1 MSRRVSL
8 CIVIF
13 AGSLFSV
20 CAMAENAVLNFGPQ
34 EILKADGNDIVV
46 PGFSVPSFVDWNDD
60 HLQDLIVG
68 EGGALTAVTPAK
80 VRVYLNRGTEAQPLF
95 KDYFYVQADG
105 NDLTLT
111 PEGCMGC
118 FPRVVD
124 WDQDGRKD
132 LLVGVSDG
140 TVRIYMNIA
149 DDNDPSF
156 DSGKNLKVGPD
167 AALDLDVGKRPTP
180 IVVDWNNDGMLDIV
194 SGAWDGYIH
203 VFYNCG
209 CGGSVPPRFTT
220 TFTAVGLIVQE
231 SGRDLLVPGTRSSPV
246 VMDFDGDGKKD
257 LLTGSTD
264 GTILLYKNIGTDSLP
279 VFSGYSLVCS
289 NGQPIDLPS
298 NQRSRPFVCHWTGD
312 GRFGPKDGYWDL
324 LVGYGDGKIRLYRG
338 LPKQGDLDGDGTLDG
353 DDLTL
358 LAKALDKP
366 VPAEGSP
373 ADLNQDGLVD
383 ILDLRLFADLWLAEH
398 EAEGK

>member
-1 MSRRVSL
+1 MNRSMSL
-8 CIVIF
+8 CLVVL
-13 AGSLFSV
+13 AGSIFSA
-20 CAMAENAVLNFGPQ
+20 CALAEEYTLNFGPE
-34 EILKADGNDIVV
+34 EIVKADGNDIAV
-46 PGFSVPSFVDWNDD
+46 PGYSVPSFVDWNND
-60 HLQDLIVG
+60 HLQDLVVG
-68 EGGALTAVTPAK
+68 EGGAIGTVTPAK
-80 VRVYLNRGTEAQPLF
+80 VRVYLNRGTEAEPLF

-105 NDLTLT
+105 KDLTLT

-149 DDNDPSF
+149 DDNAPSF
-156 DSGKNLKVGPD
+156 DAGKNLKVGPN
-167 AALDLDVGKRPTP
+167 ATLDLDVSKRPTP

-194 SGAWDGYIH
+194 SGAWDGNIH

-220 TFTAVGLIVQE
+220 TFAAVGLIVQE
-231 SGRDLLVPGTRSSPV
+231 SGRDLLVPSTRSSPV

-279 VFSGYSLVCS
+279 VFSGYSLVRS
-289 NGQPIDLPS
+289 NGQPIDLLS
-298 NQRSRPFVCHWTGD
+298 NQRSRPSICHWTGE
-312 GRFGPKDGYWDL
+312 GHFGPKDGYWDL

-338 LPKQGDLDGDGTLDG
+338 IPKVGDFNGDGVLDG
-353 DDLTL
+353 DDFTI
-358 LAKALDKP
+358 LASALDKP
-366 VPAEGSP
+366 VPVGSAP
-373 ADLNQDGLVD
+373 ADLDKDGLVD
-383 ILDLRLFADLWLAEH
+383 VLDLRLFADLWLAEH
-398 EAEGK
+398 GAEKK

>member
-1 MSRRVSL
+1 MNRSASLCLGMVAVSL
-8 CIVIF
+8 F
-13 AGSLFSV
+13 AAG
-20 CAMAENAVLNFGPQ
+20 APAEEFVLNFGPE
-34 EILKADGNDIVV
+34 EIVKADGNDIVV
-46 PGFSVPSFVDWNDD
+46 PGFSVPSFVDWNNDG
-60 HLQDLIVG
+60 LQDLVVG

-80 VRVYLNRGTEAQPLF
+80 VRVYLNRGTEAEPRF
-95 KDYFYVQADG
+95 KDYFYVQAAG
-105 NDLTLT
+105 KDLTLT

-124 WDQDGRKD
+124 WDEDGRQD

-140 TVRIYMNIA
+140 TIRIYLNIS
-149 DDNDPSF
+149 DNNNPTF
-156 DSGKNLKVGPD
+156 DEGKNLKVGPD
-167 AALDLDVGKRPTP
+167 AVLDMDVGKRPTP
-180 IVVDWNNDGMLDIV
+180 LVVDWNNDNMLDLV
-194 SGAWDGYIH
+194 SGAWDGNIH

-220 TFTAVGLIVQE
+220 TFTATGLIVQE
-231 SGRDLLVPGTRSSPV
+231 SGRDLLVPSTRSSPV

-264 GTILLYKNIGTDSLP
+264 GTILLYRNIGTDSLP
-279 VFSGYSLVCS
+279 VFSGYSLVRS

-298 NQRSRPFVCHWTGD
+298 NLRSRPFVCHWTGT

-338 LPKQGDLDGDGTLDG
+338 IPKFGDLDGDGDIDG
-353 DDLTL
+353 ADFTI

-366 VPAEGSP
+366 IPAQGSP
-373 ADLNQDGLVD
+373 ADLNKDSFVD
-383 ILDLRLFADLWLAEH
+383 VLDLRLFADLWLAEH
-398 EAEGK
+398 GTEKK

>member
-1 MSRRVSL
+1 MSRFALSCALFLVAS
-8 CIVIF
+8 IF
-13 AGSLFSV
+13 SASVPAG
-20 CAMAENAVLNFGPQ
+20 EGTLNFGPE
-34 EILKADGNDIVV
+34 EIIKADGNDIVV
-46 PGFSVPSFVDWNDD
+46 PGFSVPSLVDWNND
-60 HLQDLIVG
+60 HLQDLVIG

-105 NDLTLT
+105 KDLTLT

-149 DDNDPSF
+149 DDNHPSF
-156 DSGKNLKVGPD
+156 DAGRNLKVGPD

-180 IVVDWNNDGMLDIV
+180 LVVDWNNDGMLDIV
-194 SGAWDGYIH
+194 SGAWDGNIH

-220 TFTAVGLIVQE
+220 TFTPVGLIVQE
-231 SGRDLLVPGTRSSPV
+231 SGRDLLVPSTRASPV

-298 NQRSRPFVCHWTGD
+298 NLRSRPFLCHWTGD
-312 GRFGPKDGYWDL
+312 GHFGPKDGYWDL
-324 LVGYGDGKIRLYRG
+324 LVGYGDGKVRLYRG
-338 LPKQGDLDGDGTLDG
+338 IPKQGDLNGDGALDG

-358 LAKALDKP
+358 LVKALDKP
-366 VPAEGSP
+366 VPAGSAP
-373 ADLNQDGLVD
+373 ADLNHDGLVD
-383 ILDLRLFADLWLAEH
+383 VLDLRLFGDLWLSEH
-398 EAEGK
+398 GAEGK

>member
-1 MSRRVSL
+1 MTLSCRAFPSRR
-8 CIVIF
+8 
-13 AGSLFSV
+13 
-20 CAMAENAVLNFGPQ
+20 
-34 EILKADGNDIVV
+34 
-46 PGFSVPSFVDWNDD
+46 FVDWNND

-68 EGGALTAVTPAK
+68 ESGAIGTVTPAK

-149 DDNDPSF
+149 DDNNPSF
-156 DSGKNLKVGPD
+156 DAGQNLKVGPD

-194 SGAWDGYIH
+194 SGAWDGNIH

-209 CGGSVPPRFTT
+209 CGGSVPPRFST
-220 TFTAVGLIVQE
+220 TFTPLGLIVQE
-231 SGRDLLVPGTRSSPV
+231 SGRDLLVPSTRSSPV

-279 VFSGYSLVCS
+279 VFSGYSLVPS
-289 NGQPIDLPS
+289 NGQPIDLAS
-298 NQRSRPFVCHWTGD
+298 NLRSRPFVCHWTGA
-312 GRFGPKDGYWDL
+312 KDGYWDL

-338 LPKQGDLDGDGTLDG
+338 IPKQGDLDGDGTLDG
-353 DDLTL
+353 DDLTI

-366 VPAEGSP
+366 VPAENSP
-373 ADLNQDGLVD
+373 ADLNHDSFVD
-383 ILDLRLFADLWLAEH
+383 VLDLRLFADLWLAEH
-398 EAEGK
+398 GAEGN

>member
-1 MSRRVSL
+1 MSRSTLL
-8 CIVIF
+8 CIVF
-13 AGSLFSV
+13 LVGSVFST
-20 CAMAENAVLNFGPQ
+20 CTLAENFVLNFGPE
-34 EILKADGNDIVV
+34 EIIQADGNDIVV
-46 PGFSVPSFVDWNDD
+46 PGYSVPSLVDWNND
-60 HLQDLIVG
+60 HVQDLVVG
-68 EGGALTAVTPAK
+68 EGGAIGTQTPAK
-80 VRVYLNRGTEAQPLF
+80 IQVYLNRGTETQPVF
-95 KDYFYVQADG
+95 KDFFYVQADG
-105 NDLTLT
+105 KDLTLT

-149 DDNDPSF
+149 DDNNPSF
-156 DSGKNLKVGPD
+156 DAGKNLKVGPD

-194 SGAWDGYIH
+194 SGAWDGNIH

-220 TFTAVGLIVQE
+220 TFTPVGLIVQE
-231 SGRDLLVPGTRSSPV
+231 SGRDLMVPSTRSSPV

-264 GTILLYKNIGTDSLP
+264 GTILLYRNLGTDSLP
-279 VFSGYSLVCS
+279 VFSGYSLVQS

-298 NQRSRPFVCHWTGD
+298 NQRSRPFVCHWTGE
-312 GRFGPKDGYWDL
+312 GHFGPKDGYWDL

-338 LPKQGDLDGDGTLDG
+338 IPKVGDFSGNGTLDG
-353 DDLTL
+353 DDFTILV
-358 LAKALDKP
+358 KALDKP
-366 VPAEGSP
+366 IPAPGAP
-373 ADLNQDGLVD
+373 ADLNKDGFVD
-383 ILDLRLFADLWLAEH
+383 VLDLRLFADLWLAEH
-398 EAEGK
+398 GGDQK